1 MISEYICTGFIDFMF
16 KGNSLLEYTNLYS
29 PNKYKKN
36 DKILLKYFQQNL
48 HKLKCIVMFAT
59 NVENPKNVKHH
70 IFLKRH

>member
-36 DKILLKYFQQNL
+36 DKILLKYFQ
-48 HKLKCIVMFAT
+48 
-59 NVENPKNVKHH
+59 
-70 IFLKRH
+70 